1 MVYNMRTSPT
11 IYVLFILILMVLT
24 PLNVMA
30 APQSAD
36 ITKPTRER
44 VKKSDDKKSDNKKSD
59 NKKTDNKKSD
69 NKPATSPAKQD
80 NKPSTAKPAEQPAKP
95 EAAPAAANDTANKPA
110 PKPKARTTTNPDNTQ
125 FDGIDVSKH
134 QGTINWEELRKNSKI
149 KYVYIKATEG
159 SDYTDPLYRENLRNA
174 RKQGFKVGSYHFLS
188 TKSSVTRQF
197 QNFIT
202 VAKRE
207 EQDLL
212 PVIDVERINP
222 WTSQQLRDSLK
233 VFADLLEDYYGCKPL
248 IYTSEKF
255 FTKHLGRA
263 FADYPLF
270 IAKYSNT
277 QPNIGYKWIL
287 WQFADN
293 GLFKSAVRGNYGEVD
308 LSRFNKGCSINDIL
322 YNPSKHKPKNPTVRE
337 AVDHKDKPSSVS
349 MSSEQKPKEA
359 PKASKRQQEEAQK
372 QAEKE
377 RKDRERNKK
386 LAEQEKKKQEEADK
400 KAREKAEQQRKADAR
415 KKAREDA
422 EKKAAEDK
430 AKRKASAQEA
440 KKKKAERQ
448 SASQSSR
455 SSSLLSSSSSRLS
468 QSQRNDS
475 IRNASSQGRKT
486 NKSSPDND

>member
-1 MVYNMRTSPT
+1 MVSNNMRTISS
-11 IYVLFILILMVLT
+11 IYIFLVLILLALT
-24 PLNVMA
+24 PLDVMA

-44 VKKSDDKKSDNKKSD
+44 VKKTDDKKKSDNKKA
-59 NKKTDNKKSD
+59 D
-69 NKPATSPAKQD
+69 NKPASSTAKADDKKD
-80 NKPSTAKPAEQPAKP
+80 NKPAATKPATTKPAEQTTKPAT
-95 EAAPAAANDTANKPA
+95 APAAASDTTNKPA
-110 PKPKARTTTNPDNTQ
+110 SKPKTRTTTNIDNTQ

-149 KYVYIKATEG
+149 KFVYIKATEG
-159 SDYTDPLYRENLRNA
+159 SDYTDPLYRENIRNA
-174 RKQGFKVGSYHFLS
+174 RKHGFKVGSYHFLS

-212 PVIDVERINP
+212 PVIDVERITP
-222 WTSQQLRDSLK
+222 WSSQQLRDSLK

-270 IAKYSNT
+270 IAKYSSS
-277 QPNIGYKWIL
+277 QPNIGYKWIM

-293 GLFKSAVRGNYGEVD
+293 GLFKAVKGNYGEVD
-308 LSRFNKGCSINDIL
+308 LSRFNKGCSINDII
-322 YNPSKHKPKNPTVRE
+322 YVPSKHKPKNPTVRD
-337 AVDHKDKPSSVS
+337 AVDHKDKPSSVT
-349 MSSEQKPKEA
+349 MSSEQKPKET
-359 PKASKRQQEEAQK
+359 PKASKRQQEEARK

-377 RKDRERNKK
+377 RKDRERQKA
-386 LAEQEKKKQEEADK
+386 LAEQEKKKKEEADK
-400 KAREKAEQQRKADAR
+400 KAREKAEQQKKADAR
-415 KKAREDA
+415 KKAREEA
-422 EKKAAEDK
+422 AKKQADEK

-440 KKKKAERQ
+440 RKKKAQSQ
-448 SASQSSR
+448 SASKSSR
-455 SSSLLSSSSSRLS
+455 SSSLMGTSSSKLS

-475 IRNASSQGRKT
+475 IRNARNQGRKT
-486 NKSSPDND
+486 NKSSADND